1 MTSREPGVTNTKEGV
16 VCVGDLSEPLW
27 KGHIPLHSHHLWLNP
42 GHMAHLIAQKTRKCI
57 YSQSNKKR
65 KGILEHTYFL
75 PYLELCFVFT
85 LVFQAAN
92 YGSWPWLVSDIK
104 WCIKNTPVDRTS
116 GELALKILQE
126 LREFDCL
133 EPQARDNIVEVH
145 WMQGPWYSK
154 LPLAS
159 PRDALFRLKILT
171 SPIRLPGL
179 DC

>member
-1 MTSREPGVTNTKEGV
+1 M
-16 VCVGDLSEPLW
+16 
-27 KGHIPLHSHHLWLNP
+27 
-42 GHMAHLIAQKTRKCI
+42 
-57 YSQSNKKR
+57 
-65 KGILEHTYFL
+65 
-75 PYLELCFVFT
+75 
-85 LVFQAAN
+85 
-92 YGSWPWLVSDIK
+92 
-104 WCIKNTPVDRTS
+104 S

-159 PRDALFRLKILT
+159 LRDALFRLKFLT
-171 SPIRLPGL
+171 SPIWLPGL